1 VKILLVEDSRT
12 IRVENERALV
22 QAGYEVVWAEDG
34 ESALRVAS
42 EHTPDLIL
50 LDLLLPRISG
60 MDVLRR
66 LKREGATAQ
75 IPVVV
80 VSGLSERNRN
90 MLVAAGADDY
100 LEKSAIMPE
109 KGVNLLPKVLKD
121 VICRIWR
128 KRGIGLIPTG
138 SGKITRKKSGPASK
152 MLEGCPLTARGEFR
166 PPIPLPQKTFEP
178 KEPFRR
184 NR

>member
-1 VKILLVEDSRT
+1 MSRPRPRCCLRLKFPLSTPISKSGKYQAVKILLVEDSRT

-22 QAGYEVVWAEDG
+22 QAGYEVRWAEDG

-42 EHTPDLIL
+42 EQAPALIL

-80 VSGLSERNRN
+80 VSGLSERNRK

-100 LEKSAIMPE
+100 REKSVIMPE

-128 KRGIGLIPTG
+128 KRGIGLIPTVAA
-138 SGKITRKKSGPASK
+138 K
-152 MLEGCPLTARGEFR
+152 
-166 PPIPLPQKTFEP
+166 
-178 KEPFRR
+178 
-184 NR
+184 

>member
-1 VKILLVEDSRT
+1 MSGPWCRQGLKSFR
-12 IRVENERALV
+12 
-22 QAGYEVVWAEDG
+22 QKGYEVVWAEEG
-34 ESALRVAS
+34 ECALRVAS
-42 EHTPDLIL
+42 EQAPDLIL

-80 VSGLSERNRN
+80 VSGLSERNRK

-109 KGVNLLPKVLKD
+109 KGVNFLAKVLKD
-121 VICRIWR
+121 VICKIRR
-128 KRGIGLIPTG
+128 KRGIGLIPTVAA
-138 SGKITRKKSGPASK
+138 K
-152 MLEGCPLTARGEFR
+152 
-166 PPIPLPQKTFEP
+166 
-178 KEPFRR
+178 
-184 NR
+184 